1 MYINDLD
8 STNCVEANQHFK
20 DECIA
25 FGEIAQLLDS
35 CILQATRA
43 SVIMSSGNC
52 TY

>member
-8 STNCVEANQHFK
+8 STNLLKLTQHFK

-35 CILQATRA
+35 WYTA
-43 SVIMSSGNC
+43 SN
-52 TY
+52 